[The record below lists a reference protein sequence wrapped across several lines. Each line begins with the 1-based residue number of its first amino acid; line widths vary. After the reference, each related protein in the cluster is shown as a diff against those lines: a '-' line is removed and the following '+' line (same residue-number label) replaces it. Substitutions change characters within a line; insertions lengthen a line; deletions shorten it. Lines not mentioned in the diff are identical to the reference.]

1 MNQELVSDILALLHD
16 IQSARKASIGG
27 INTHYTPQLCCE
39 RVNKLEMA
47 MRLYQSFRAM
57 AQATEEWGE
66 DGRSD
71 SMEHKT
77 SFLILWLGTYEDEY
91 EEVDG
96 PLEAVIAEVKR
107 DDRYR
112 NYGRTGA
119 IIVRAEKLYEI
130 RTGIIERTFV

>member
-1 MNQELVSDILALLHD
+1 MNQELVGDILALLHD

-27 INTHYTPQLCCE
+27 TMHYAPQLCCE
-39 RVNKLEMA
+39 RVDKLETA
-47 MRLYQSFRAM
+47 VRLYQSFRAM
-57 AQATEEWGE
+57 AQTIEEWEEGDRSNDMDGE
-66 DGRSD
+66 
-71 SMEHKT
+71 
-77 SFLILWLGTYEDEY
+77 SFLILWLGTDEY
-91 EEVDG
+91 EEVNG

-119 IIVRAEKLYEI
+119 IIVRAERLYEI